1 MLVHIVM
8 WRLNDPADAPELK
21 RQLDSLN
28 GQVPSLRKLEVGIN
42 VVEADTASDVVLY
55 SEFDDLAGL
64 KAYAE
69 HPAHLVVVDYVKSVA
84 RERRAVDYQ
93 R

>member
-21 RQLDSLN
+21 RRLDSLN
-28 GQVPSLRKLEVGIN
+28 GRVPSLRKLEVGIN
-42 VVEADTASDVVLY
+42 VVTADTASDVVLY

-69 HPAHLVVVDYVKSVA
+69 HPDHLVVVDYVKSVA